1 MPRCGLCHTDPVRAQ
16 EANVQ
21 PYLAIGILPSVVNA
35 ALIGLLTACITSR
48 FESKPATGASMQLIA
63 VSTTCA
69 SYGAAELHRVE
80 EVEEVLDARLKH
92 LETR

>member
-1 MPRCGLCHTDPVRAQ
+1 MPAQ

-21 PYLAIGILPSVVNA
+21 LYLAIGILPSVVNA

-48 FESKPATGASMQLIA
+48 FESKPSTGASMQLIA

-80 EVEEVLDARLKH
+80 EVLDARLKR